1 VRANGD
7 GWTLIGRTDG
17 PVVLLTDALPG
28 MPVDIDDA
36 PRLQELLTALTA
48 AAERAAR

>member
-1 VRANGD
+1 MRANGD

-28 MPVDIDDA
+28 MPLDIDDA